1 MFVSSLRPR
10 KVRIRPLGF
19 TLVELLVVIAII
31 GILVGLLLPAV
42 QAAREA
48 ARRMQCSNNL
58 KQSALSLH
66 NYESSF
72 KRFPAHMTGTGSIA
86 QYGQR
91 GVYSG
96 WYSLLPF
103 CEQSALYN
111 QLESMQV
118 NPWSSATNGNL
129 IGNLRLSYMECPSD
143 AGEQD
148 PYGRVRNGMSS
159 YGFCT
164 GDDIAASVIVPDE
177 RSNTALANQKQPVSH
192 RGIFGR
198 YYYPS
203 MGALSDGTSNTIALG
218 ERSRPSS
225 QRGKGMAALDL
236 SADPNAYS
244 PLSCKVLW
252 GGNEYIASAN
262 TDIGDQ
268 SPGYRVLGGN
278 TFFTGLS
285 TILGP
290 NSAVCVVGSTSL
302 SNHYAGGIWTATS
315 EHTGGVQVA
324 MADGSV
330 HFISDAIDTGNLA
343 TFAPS
348 RLSSGPSPYGVWG
361 ALGTKSGGESAQL
374 E

>member
-1 MFVSSLRPR
+1 MKLTLRPR
-10 KVRIRPLGF
+10 NGLFKTAGF

-58 KQSALSLH
+58 KQSALALH
-66 NYESSF
+66 NYESAY
-72 KRFPAHMTGTGSIA
+72 KRFPAHMTGSGSIA

-96 WYSLLPF
+96 WHSLLPF
-103 CEQSALYN
+103 CEQTSLYD
-111 QLESMQV
+111 QLESLQV
-118 NPWSSATNGNL
+118 NPWSTAAGGNL
-129 IGNLRLSYMECPSD
+129 IGNIRLSYMECPSD
-143 AGEQD
+143 AGESD
-148 PYGRVRNGMSS
+148 PYGRAANGLSS
-159 YGFCT
+159 YAFCT
-164 GDDIAASVIVPDE
+164 GDDIASSVIVPDE
-177 RSNTALANQKQPVSH
+177 RSNTPLANQKQPVSH

-198 YYYPS
+198 YYYPK
-203 MGALSDGTSNTIALG
+203 MGAISDGTSNTIALG
-218 ERSRPSS
+218 ERSRPSD
-225 QRGKGMAALDL
+225 QRGKGIAALDL

-252 GGNEYIASAN
+252 GGNQYIPAAN
-262 TDIGDQ
+262 TNIGDQ
-268 SPGYRVLGGN
+268 SPGYRLLGGN
-278 TFFTGLS
+278 TFFAAMS

-324 MADGSV
+324 LADGSV
-330 HFISDAIDTGNLA
+330 HFISDNIDTGNLA
-343 TFAPS
+343 TFAPL
-348 RLSSGPSPYGVWG
+348 RTGGGISPYGVWG
-361 ALGTKSGGESAQL
+361 ALGTKSSGEAAQL
-374 E
+374 P